1 MSGVRLRYALILMCY
16 AVVVRLTPYLLP
28 LVGVESQ
35 QSGAFYPWN
44 FSPLMA
50 ICLFGGAT
58 FASRS
63 GAIAVPL
70 GALLLSDLAIWP
82 LMGRDFA
89 FYPNQPV
96 VYASFALGVAVGFAV
111 RNRSALTRVAVGG
124 ATAEL
129 LFFLTTNFGVWW
141 FARGTVGSPYTAN
154 FDGLLSCYVAGL
166 PFLARS
172 LMSTYMYSGLLFGAW
187 ALVCHRAAQRERSDV
202 APQSPLIR

>member
-1 MSGVRLRYALILMCY
+1 MSGVRLRFALILMFY

-28 LVGVESQ
+28 LVGVDSL
-35 QSGAFYPWN
+35 QSGSFYPWN

-63 GAIAVPL
+63 AAMAVPL
-70 GALLLSDLAIWP
+70 GALLLSDLAMWP
-82 LMGRDFA
+82 LMGSAFA

-111 RNRSALTRVAVGG
+111 RNRSGLARVAVGG
-124 ATAEL
+124 ASAEL

-141 FARGTVGSPYTAN
+141 FARGTVGSAYTAN
-154 FDGLLSCYVAGL
+154 LDGLLSCYIAAL

-187 ALVCHRAAQRERSDV
+187 ALVCHRVAERERSKV
-202 APQSPLIR
+202 VPQSSSIR